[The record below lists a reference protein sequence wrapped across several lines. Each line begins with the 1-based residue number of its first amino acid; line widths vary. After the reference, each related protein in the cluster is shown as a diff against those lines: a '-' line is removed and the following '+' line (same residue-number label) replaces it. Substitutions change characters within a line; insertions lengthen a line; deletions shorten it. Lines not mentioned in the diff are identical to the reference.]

1 MVNTLTPKQ
10 YLESEQTREVK
21 HELIDGRAYA
31 MTGASANHE
40 RIAGNLYSEF
50 RHHLK
55 SSPCEPFGSD
65 MKLRVRDNFYYP
77 DILVDCHF
85 DESEPYF
92 TQTPVLIVE
101 VISKSTRKTDEQSK
115 RVEYINIP
123 TLVEYVIIEQDYVDV
138 TVFRKSDQWRPT
150 HYFLGEK
157 INFESIDLVMAVEE
171 IYFRV
176 QNDDMREYL
185 QARELSE

>member
-1 MVNTLTPKQ
+1 M
-10 YLESEQTREVK
+10 
-21 HELIDGRAYA
+21 ELWNWQPLSMI
-31 MTGASANHE
+31 
-40 RIAGNLYSEF
+40 
-50 RHHLK
+50 
-55 SSPCEPFGSD
+55 
-65 MKLRVRDNFYYP
+65 
-77 DILVDCHF
+77 
-85 DESEPYF
+85 
-92 TQTPVLIVE
+92 
-101 VISKSTRKTDEQSK
+101 QSK